1 MRKILLSMAVVAMLC
16 ACGGQ
21 NAQQENSQA
30 QQPEPVQTAETV
42 TADVAQTDA
51 SHGDAVKLLADKSQ
65 LEKGDK
71 PVIVD
76 FGATWCPPCQE
87 FKPHFAAV
95 AEKFASK
102 ATFIYADVDKWQ
114 EVAVEFGAQSIPTIV
129 VIKTNGEKVS
139 HTGYMTESE
148 FSKFVEDNLK

>member
-21 NAQQENSQA
+21 NARQENTQA

-65 LEKGDK
+65 LEKGDR

-95 AEKFASK
+95 AEKFATK

-139 HTGYMTESE
+139 HTGYMTERE
-148 FSKFVEDNLK
+148 FSKFVEDNIK

>member
-1 MRKILLSMAVVAMLC
+1 MRKILLSMSIVAILC

-21 NAQQENSQA
+21 TAQQENEQT
-30 QQPEPVQTAETV
+30 QQPASAQSAETV
-42 TADVAQTDA
+42 TADAAQTDTT
-51 SHGDAVKLLADKSQ
+51 HGDAVKLLAKKSQ
-65 LEKGDK
+65 LEEGDK

-76 FGATWCPPCQE
+76 FGAVWCPPCQQ

-102 ATFIYADVDKWQ
+102 ATFIYVDVDKWQ
-114 EVAVEFGAQSIPTIV
+114 EVAAEFGAQSIPTIV

-148 FSKFVEDNLK
+148 FSKFVEDNIK